1 MNRKDYA
8 WAISFIYIAYLFI
21 GQVPFLKGS
30 AYFNTLLV
38 SLLLII
44 AYPLSSILLMGS
56 KKSAYFFIIAVVI
69 SYLFELMSLNTGMPF
84 GRYTYANELGVKIGQ
99 LPVFIPLLWASIG
112 FYSYRAGGKY
122 LMPFLMVALDLSF
135 DPRYSGH
142 LWIWISKTQYFG
154 DPWLN
159 FLGWFITSA
168 VIIAIFSAVSEKSIS
183 FDIRAVIFY
192 TLFGLD
198 NCISDIYAKLFI
210 PAFVSFS
217 IFLILAVFL
226 SKGAG
231 QNSRLYSSANSNQP

>member
-1 MNRKDYA
+1 M
-8 WAISFIYIAYLFI
+8 
-21 GQVPFLKGS
+21 
-30 AYFNTLLV
+30 
-38 SLLLII
+38 
-44 AYPLSSILLMGS
+44 
-56 KKSAYFFIIAVVI
+56 
-69 SYLFELMSLNTGMPF
+69 
-84 GRYTYANELGVKIGQ
+84 KIGQ
-99 LPVFIPLLWASIG
+99 LPIFIPLLWASIG

-210 PAFVSFS
+210 PALVSLS
-217 IFLILAVFL
+217 IFMVLAIFL
-226 SKGAG
+226 SKGAR